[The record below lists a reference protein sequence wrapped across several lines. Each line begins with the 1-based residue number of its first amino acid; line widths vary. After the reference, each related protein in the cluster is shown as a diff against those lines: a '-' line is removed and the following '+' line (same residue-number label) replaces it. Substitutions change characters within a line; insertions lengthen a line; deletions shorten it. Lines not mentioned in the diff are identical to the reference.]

1 MTVESE
7 IRKAPF
13 YAIPNLT
20 EASVAFA
27 MPTSFLPKPRPR
39 FLLTDAI
46 HANLG
51 GDEKFFSLQTVCRIA
66 SPTAASLLYAAAVSK
81 SL

>member
-20 EASVAFA
+20 EASVAFCL
-27 MPTSFLPKPRPR
+27 SNLN
-39 FLLTDAI
+39 LLESHGFITMYCRWI
-46 HANLG
+46 IF
-51 GDEKFFSLQTVCRIA
+51 KYTKRYFSRV
-66 SPTAASLLYAAAVSK
+66 
-81 SL
+81 